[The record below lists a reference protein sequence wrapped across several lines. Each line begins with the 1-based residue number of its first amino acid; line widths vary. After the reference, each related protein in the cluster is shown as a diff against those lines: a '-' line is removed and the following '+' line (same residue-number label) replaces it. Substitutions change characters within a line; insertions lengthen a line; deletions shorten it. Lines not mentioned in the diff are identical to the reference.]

1 MKILILC
8 PYPPYPPH
16 GGGTM
21 RIYQLVRGLAA
32 RHDLT
37 CLSFA
42 PDAAAEQALA
52 PLQRVCRVV
61 TVRGPIARSLPRRAW
76 TTLVSPLPDMA
87 LRNATPAYASAL
99 RALLATEQFD
109 IVQAESI
116 EMAGHLLRVK
126 SLELRAKNKHAGDN
140 SEVFTLN
147 YQLVLDQFNAEYV
160 LQKRA
165 ALTSLRAGLRLPK
178 HTRDLKSNAMGIAGG
193 VYSLAQWRKLK
204 RYEALVMRQCD
215 AVVTV
220 AEADRSTLL
229 GLAPG
234 ATIGVVP
241 NGVDTAYFSGTAMA
255 SDRVGALAFS
265 APTLVF
271 SGTLDFRPNVDAV
284 TWFVREVLP
293 RVRARRP
300 DARLLVVGKR
310 PAPALRRLADAGA
323 LLLTGEVSDV
333 RPYLAG
339 AAVYVVP
346 MRIGGGVRLKLL
358 EALALELPIV
368 STSMGADGLAGLHA
382 GEHCLISDDAAGFAE
397 ATLRLLGDPALGRRL
412 GAAGRVLAC
421 QRYDWSVIVP
431 QLEALYQEIVG
442 A

>member
-1 MKILILC
+1 MKILILS

-42 PDAAAEQALA
+42 SDAAAEQALA

-61 TVRGPIARSLPRRAW
+61 TVRGPIARSLSRRAW

-87 LRNATPAYASAL
+87 LRNTAPAYASAL

-116 EMAGHLLRVK
+116 EMAGYL
-126 SLELRAKNKHAGDN
+126 LRAKNDELRVKNKQTVDN
-140 SEVFTLN
+140 SKLKTQN
-147 YQLVLDQFNAEYV
+147 SKLVLDQFNTEYV

-165 ALTSLRAGLRLPK
+165 ALTSLRAGMRLPK
-178 HTRDLKSNAMGIAGG
+178 HAHDLKSNTAGIAGG
-193 VYSLAQWRKLK
+193 AYSLAQWRKLK

-215 AVVTV
+215 AVVAV

-229 GLAPG
+229 GLAPA

-241 NGVDTAYFSGTAMA
+241 NGVDTAYFSGMAMA

-293 RVRARRP
+293 YVRARQP
-300 DARLLVVGKR
+300 DVRLLVVGKR
-310 PAPALRRLADAGA
+310 PAPALRRLADEGA

-358 EALALELPIV
+358 EALALELPVV
-368 STSMGADGLAGLHA
+368 STRMGAEGLAGLRA
-382 GEHCLISDDAAGFAE
+382 GEHCLMSDDAAGFAE
-397 ATLRLLGDPALGRRL
+397 ATLRLLDDPALGRRL
-412 GAAGRVLAC
+412 GAAGRILAC

>member
-1 MKILILC
+1 MKILILS

-21 RIYQLVRGLAA
+21 RIYQLLRGLAA

-42 PDAAAEQALA
+42 PDVAAEQALA

-61 TVRGPIARSLPRRAW
+61 TVRGPIDRSLSLRAW
-76 TTLVSPLPDMA
+76 TTVASPLPDMA
-87 LRNATPAYASAL
+87 LRNAAPAYVTAL

-116 EMAGHLLRVK
+116 EMAGHLLGVQN
-126 SLELRAKNKHAGDN
+126 LEFSVQNDRNPKLI
-140 SEVFTLN
+140 
-147 YQLVLDQFNAEYV
+147 LDQFNAEYV

-165 ALTSLRAGLRLPK
+165 ALTSLRAGMRLPK
-178 HTRDLKSNAMGIAGG
+178 QARDFKSNAVGMAGG
-193 VYSLAQWRKLK
+193 AYSLAQWRKLK

-215 AVVTV
+215 AVLAV
-220 AEADRSTLL
+220 AEADRATLL
-229 GLAPG
+229 GLAPQ

-241 NGVDTAYFSGTAMA
+241 NGVDTTYFSSAAMA
-255 SDRVGALAFS
+255 NDRVGALAFR
-265 APTLVF
+265 APILVF

-284 TWFVREVLP
+284 TWFVGEVLP
-293 RVRARRP
+293 RVRVRQP
-300 DARLLVVGKR
+300 DAQLLVVGKR
-310 PAPALRRLADAGA
+310 PAPALQRLADEGA
-323 LLLTGEVSDV
+323 LLLTDEVSDV

-368 STSMGADGLAGLHA
+368 TTSMGAEGLAGLRA
-382 GEHCLISDDAAGFAE
+382 DEHCLMADDPAGFAD
-397 ATLRLLGDPALGRRL
+397 ATLHLLGDQALGRRL
-412 GAAGRVLAC
+412 GAAGRVLAR

-431 QLEALYQEIVG
+431 QLEALYQETEDRRQKR
-442 A
+442 

>member
-1 MKILILC
+1 VRILILS

-32 RHDLT
+32 HHDVT

-61 TVRGPIARSLPRRAW
+61 TVRGPIARGLAHRAW

-87 LRNATPAYASAL
+87 LRNTAPAYADAL

-116 EMAGHLLRVK
+116 EMAGYLLQVK
-126 SLELRAKNKHAGDN
+126 GLELRVQNDRN
-140 SEVFTLN
+140 SQLSTFN
-147 YQLVLDQFNAEYV
+147 SKLVLDQFNAEYV

-178 HTRDLKSNAMGIAGG
+178 HAPDLKSNAVGIVGG
-193 VYSLAQWRKLK
+193 AYSLAQWRKLK
-204 RYEALVMRQCD
+204 RYEALIMRQCD
-215 AVVTV
+215 TVVAV
-220 AEADRSTLL
+220 AEEDRSTLW
-229 GLAPG
+229 GLAPE

-241 NGVDTAYFSGTAMA
+241 NGVDTTYFSGVAMV

-310 PAPALRRLADAGA
+310 PARALRRLADEGA

-358 EALALELPIV
+358 EALALELPVV
-368 STSMGADGLAGLHA
+368 STSMGAEGLAGLRA
-382 GEHCLISDDAAGFAE
+382 GEHCLMSDDAAGFAE
-397 ATLRLLGDPALGRRL
+397 TTLRLLDDPALGRRL
-412 GAAGRVLAC
+412 GAAGRVLARR
-421 QRYDWSVIVP
+421 RYDWSVIVP